1 MFDPIRHF
9 VPNQEL
15 LSEPDAT
22 LSAFAQLAALRLGA
36 NRALISLIDGTKQH
50 ILVEATQ
57 NSRLWSDWAGRG
69 EANSLLFGGVTL
81 DRSLGLCGTALDMLT
96 PQKPKGDPKLWQPPS
111 PTSPLTVNDLA
122 EDERFKSRAFVK
134 SHPNVR
140 YYAAVPITTKYGSNI
155 GIIAVMDE
163 TPRKGPMG
171 DAEARLLSDL
181 ARTAMAHLEM
191 TSSSEGHRRSE
202 KMIKGLGVFM
212 EGRTDLHDW
221 WGGLGEN
228 ASRAPH
234 DAHGGAGELKKGESA
249 SASKGY
255 SLPRRPSSSSSSLSP
270 FRRLNPSDRTLQA
283 GIGGGIPEMVSSP
296 LPYADAA
303 TVPDSPS
310 QENTPRQSGRETP
323 TGTRAQSP
331 TPSRGHSARTF
342 TPDFQEDIIPG
353 KIREMFS
360 RAAHIIQES
369 VEVDGALFLDAS
381 VGALGNRATQEY
393 VTSTVGKAESN
404 EAEEGACAVLSIW
417 TSEKSSLHGQSQGP
431 SSSRPLAVPFL
442 QTLLHKYPQGH
453 VFFPAEE
460 AKKAKGQ
467 SKKEAA
473 QTEAEALGR
482 MLPNTRSI
490 AFVPLWDPNRGRWFA
505 AAFIWTVLP
514 TDRVLTR
521 ARDLNFL
528 AAFGNSIMAE
538 VARLDVVNADRAK
551 SAFISSISHE
561 LRSPLHGILASV
573 ELLHDTTLDLFQRG
587 MIDTIERCGRTL
599 LDTIQHVLDF
609 AKINNFTRSVESG
622 SEEAE
627 GRPGANRVVSG
638 IPSLSVDVDL
648 SLLVEDVVD
657 SVFAGHEFQGN
668 SSLLTTDEE
677 TNGFPSASL
686 GQGSVSNTTT
696 ESYGARRA
704 VPKMEPIDVVLDID
718 WRPNWIFSAESGAL
732 RRVLMNLVGNAL
744 KYTDRGWVKVS
755 LQAEDMETS
764 AAGSR
769 AQSIVTIKVS
779 DTGRGIAPEYLHDG
793 LFVPF
798 TQENPLNPGTGLGL
812 SIVLQ
817 IVRSLGGRIDMTSE
831 EGVGTEAVVT
841 LTMSQVPVPGDA
853 LHLDRDGEGRKVIQ
867 RARARTMGH
876 AVGLV
881 GLNINPGFPPM
892 RPGDWRVD
900 AEPSMILHASVAS
913 TVAHWFGMEATAPST
928 WSSSP
933 PAIFIANESS
943 AIQAA
948 GLPGVPIIVLCSR
961 EALHR
966 EYSRRIAR
974 GGQLADDGLVHLVS
988 KPCGP
993 HKLAKAFTFSLGG
1006 TGTPHSSSSQ
1016 GLSPAVHSG
1025 VSGDSGPQSL
1035 FAKSPEIADLPDR
1048 HVRDNYEYFPLTAE
1062 PGAVETPRSTDPP
1075 TAKQQHMMLLVE
1087 DNEIN
1092 LRLLSTFVRKINY
1105 TYDTAVNGLEALTAV
1120 QVAPKPYDII
1130 IMDISMPIM
1139 DGLEATREIRKLEKA
1154 RRQKPALIIA
1164 LTGLGSAASQKEAFD
1179 SGVNIFMTKPV
1190 RFKDMRKL
1198 LDEWVPATE
1207 DGTDNGKPHGRF
1219 RTL

>member
-1 MFDPIRHF
+1 IRHF
-9 VPNQEL
+9 APDQEL

-36 NRALISLIDGTKQH
+36 TRALISLIDGTKQH
-50 ILVEATQ
+50 ILAEAIQ

-69 EANSLLFGGVTL
+69 QDDSLLFGGVTL
-81 DRSLGLCGTALDMLT
+81 ARSLGLCGTALDMLT
-96 PQKPKGDPKLWQPPS
+96 RQKPMGDPKLWQPPS
-111 PTSPLTVNDLA
+111 ATSPLTVNDLA
-122 EDERFKSRAFVK
+122 EDERFKNRAFVK

-140 YYAAVPITTKYGSNI
+140 YYAAVPITTKSGSNI

-171 DAEARLLSDL
+171 DAEARFLSDL

-212 EGRTDLHDW
+212 EGRTDLNDW

-228 ASRAPH
+228 TSRSPDGAR
-234 DAHGGAGELKKGESA
+234 GGAGDFMKGESPSGYSP
-249 SASKGY
+249 SASKEYGV
-255 SLPRRPSSSSSSLSP
+255 PRRPSSSSSSSSP

-283 GIGGGIPEMVSSP
+283 GHGGGIPEIVSSP
-296 LPYADAA
+296 FAYTDAA
-303 TVPDSPS
+303 SSPDSPN
-310 QENTPRQSGRETP
+310 QEHTARPSRHGTP

-342 TPDFQEDIIPG
+342 TPDFQEDVIPG

-360 RAAHIIQES
+360 RAAHIMQES

-381 VGALGNRATQEY
+381 IGALGNRATQES
-393 VTSTVGKAESN
+393 VTSTVGKAEPN
-404 EAEEGACAVLSIW
+404 EAEEGACAVLGVW
-417 TSEKSSLHGQSQGP
+417 TSEKSSLHGQGP
-431 SSSRPLAVPFL
+431 ASLRPLAVPFL

-453 VFFPAEE
+453 VFSPLEE

-467 SKKEAA
+467 SKKEVA

-490 AFVPLWDPNRGRWFA
+490 AFVPLWDPNRSRWFA

-573 ELLHDTTLDLFQRG
+573 ELLHDTTIDLFQRG

-609 AKINNFTRSVESG
+609 AKINNFTRSVKRG

-657 SVFAGHEFQGN
+657 SVFAGHEFHGN
-668 SSLLTTDEE
+668 SSLLSTDE
-677 TNGFPSASL
+677 TTSGSPSAGL
-686 GQGSVSNTTT
+686 GQGSVANTTT

-718 WRPNWIFSAESGAL
+718 WRPNWIFSTESGAV

-744 KYTDRGWVKVS
+744 KYTDRGWVKVT
-755 LQAEDMETS
+755 LQAEEIETS
-764 AAGSR
+764 AAGPR

-793 LFVPF
+793 LFEPF

-817 IVRSLGGRIDMTSE
+817 IVRSLGGRIDITSE

-841 LTMSQVPVPGDA
+841 LTMNQVPVPGDA

-867 RARARTMGH
+867 RARAKTMGR

-913 TVAHWFGMEATAPST
+913 TVADWFGMEATAPST

-933 PAIFIANESS
+933 PAIFISNQSS

-966 EYSRRIAR
+966 EYNRRIAR
-974 GGQLADDGLVHLVS
+974 GGRLADDGLVHLVS

-993 HKLAKAFTFSLGG
+993 HKLAKAFTFSLGDE
-1006 TGTPHSSSSQ
+1006 PHSSSSR
-1016 GLSPAVHSG
+1016 GLSPSTH
-1025 VSGDSGPQSL
+1025 SGPQSL
-1035 FAKSPEIADLPDR
+1035 FAKSPELADLPHR
-1048 HVRDNYEYFPLTAE
+1048 HVRDDHEYFPLTAE
-1062 PGAVETPRSTDPP
+1062 PGAVETPRPTDPP
-1075 TAKQQHMMLLVE
+1075 TAKQQPVLLLVE

-1120 QVAPKPYDII
+1120 QVAAKPYDII
-1130 IMDISMPIM
+1130 IMDITMPIM
-1139 DGLEATREIRKLEKA
+1139 DGMEATREIRKLEHA

-1198 LDEWVPATE
+1198 LDEWFPPAE
-1207 DGTDNGKPHGRF
+1207 EGTDNGKPHGRF